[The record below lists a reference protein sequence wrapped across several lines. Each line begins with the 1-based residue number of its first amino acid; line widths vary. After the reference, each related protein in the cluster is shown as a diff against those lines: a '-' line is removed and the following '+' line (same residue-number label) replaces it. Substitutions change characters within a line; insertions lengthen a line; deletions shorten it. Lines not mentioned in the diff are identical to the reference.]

1 MTQRL
6 LARGRSDD
14 TPPIIARRMEG
25 FRAQT
30 LPVLQMVKEKLSVRL
45 QQQQQQQQ
53 QTEQQQQQQQMLR
66 DGSSQ
71 PDATQSQL
79 QAKPTSPPAYTAAHG
94 YYVVDG
100 RPSIEEVYRV
110 VKPIFLQFLQRH

>member
-14 TPPIIARRMEG
+14 TAPIIARRMEG

-30 LPVLQMVKEKLSVRL
+30 LPVLQMVKEKLGVRL
-45 QQQQQQQQ
+45 QQQQQTKQP
-53 QTEQQQQQQQMLR
+53 QTLL
-66 DGSSQ
+66 DGSDQ
-71 PDATQSQL
+71 TADTQSQL
-79 QAKPTSPPAYTAAHG
+79 QQQPNKALTSPPAYTAAHG
-94 YYVVDG
+94 YFIVDG

>member
-14 TPPIIARRMEG
+14 TAPIIARRMEG

-30 LPVLQMVKEKLSVRL
+30 LPVLQMVKDKLGVRL
-45 QQQQQQQQ
+45 QQQQQQALL
-53 QTEQQQQQQQMLR
+53 ECS
-66 DGSSQ
+66 GQ
-71 PDATQSQL
+71 PADTRSQL
-79 QAKPTSPPAYTAAHG
+79 QQQPNNALASSPAYKAAHG
-94 YYVVDG
+94 YFVVDG